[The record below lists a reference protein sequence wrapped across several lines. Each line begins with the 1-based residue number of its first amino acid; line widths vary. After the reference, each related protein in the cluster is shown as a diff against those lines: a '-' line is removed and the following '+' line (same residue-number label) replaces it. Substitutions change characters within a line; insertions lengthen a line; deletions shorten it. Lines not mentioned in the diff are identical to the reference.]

1 MRYLWMMVMAC
12 AVMLMAVMLI
22 GNQEGESGGLVELLL
37 RIW

>member
-12 AVMLMAVMLI
+12 AVMLMAVLLI
-22 GNQEGESGGLVELLL
+22 GSQEGESAGLVDLLL